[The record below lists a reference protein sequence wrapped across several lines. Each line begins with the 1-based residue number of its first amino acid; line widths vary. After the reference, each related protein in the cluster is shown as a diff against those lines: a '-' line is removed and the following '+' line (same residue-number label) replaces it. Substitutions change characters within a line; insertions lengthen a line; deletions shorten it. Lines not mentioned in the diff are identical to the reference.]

1 MNHLETSYTT
11 HDGLKLY
18 LQAWIPDAP
27 KASLLLVHGLGEHSG
42 RYAPLVKELGKAE
55 VAVFTFDGRGHGKSA
70 VGRPDAFFASYRDYL
85 QDIDALFAKVCQ
97 YFPGIPVFIFG
108 HSMGGGLVAAYAL
121 DYQPKAKGVILSSP
135 AIKEAEG
142 TSKLLIAVSGLI
154 SKWLPR
160 LKALKLDASQIS
172 RIPKEVQAYLSD
184 PLNYTQPIPARTAHE
199 VYQMMQSIQAK
210 SASFELPVLV
220 VHGTSDGLTNPKGSE
235 LFMEK
240 AQSEDKT
247 LKLFPGGYHE
257 LIHDLDSE
265 VMIQTVVEWIEKR
278 VGVA

>member
-1 MNHLETSYTT
+1 MKHLETSYTT

-18 LQAWIPDAP
+18 LQAWMPESP

-42 RYAPLVKELGKAE
+42 RYAPMVERLLESG

-70 VGRPDAFFASYRDYL
+70 SGKPDAFFASYRDYL
-85 QDIDALFAKVCQ
+85 EDIDRLYEKVTG
-97 YFPGIPVFIFG
+97 YFPGIPSFLFG
-108 HSMGGGLVAAYAL
+108 HSMGGGLIAAYVI
-121 DYQPKAKGVILSSP
+121 DYQPKALGVILSSP

-160 LKALKLDASQIS
+160 LKALKLDATQIS
-172 RIPKEVQAYLSD
+172 RIPAEVQAYLTD
-184 PLNYTQPIPARTAHE
+184 PLNYIQPIPARTAHE

-210 SASFELPVLV
+210 AASFELPVLV
-220 VHGTSDGLTNPKGSE
+220 VHGTADGLTNPKGSE

-247 LKLFPGGYHE
+247 LKLFPGAYHE
-257 LIHDLDSE
+257 LIHDLE
-265 VMIQTVVEWIEKR
+265 AEEMIQTVVEWIKER
-278 VGVA
+278 V

>member
-1 MNHLETSYTT
+1 MKHLETSYTT

-18 LQAWIPDAP
+18 LQAWMPESP

-42 RYAPLVKELGKAE
+42 RYAPIVERLVESGI
-55 VAVFTFDGRGHGKSA
+55 AVFTFDGRGHGKS
-70 VGRPDAFFASYRDYL
+70 VMGKPDAFFASYRDYL
-85 QDIDALFAKVCQ
+85 EDIDRLYEKVVG
-97 YFPGIPVFIFG
+97 YFPSIPSFLFG
-108 HSMGGGLVAAYAL
+108 HSMGGGLVAAYVI
-121 DYQPKAKGVILSSP
+121 DYQPKAVGVILSSP

-160 LKALKLDASQIS
+160 LKALKLDATQIS
-172 RIPKEVQAYLSD
+172 RIPAEVQAYLSD

-210 SASFELPVLV
+210 AASFELPVLV
-220 VHGTSDGLTNPKGSE
+220 VHGTADGLTNPKGSE

-247 LKLFPGGYHE
+247 LKLFPGAYHE
-257 LIHDLDSE
+257 LIHDLESE
-265 VMIQTVVEWIEKR
+265 EMIQTVVEWIKER
-278 VGVA
+278 V

>member
-1 MNHLETSYTT
+1 MKHLETSYTT

-18 LQAWIPDAP
+18 LQAWMPESP

-42 RYAPLVKELGKAE
+42 RYAPLVERLVESG
-55 VAVFTFDGRGHGKSA
+55 VAVFTFDGRGHGKS
-70 VGRPDAFFASYRDYL
+70 VDGKPDAFFASYRDYL
-85 QDIDALFAKVCQ
+85 EDIDRLYEKVVG
-97 YFPGIPVFIFG
+97 YFPGIPSFLFG
-108 HSMGGGLVAAYAL
+108 HSMGGGLIAAYVI
-121 DYQPKAKGVILSSP
+121 DYQPRAAGVILSSP

-160 LKALKLDASQIS
+160 LKALKLDATRIS
-172 RIPKEVQAYLSD
+172 RIPSEVQDYLSD

-199 VYQMMQSIQAK
+199 VYQMMQSIQANA
-210 SASFELPVLV
+210 ASFELPFLV

-247 LKLFPGGYHE
+247 LKLFPGAYHE
-257 LIHDLDSE
+257 LIHDLE
-265 VMIQTVVEWIEKR
+265 AEEMIQTVVEWIEKR
-278 VGVA
+278 V

>member
-1 MNHLETSYTT
+1 MKHLETSYTT

-18 LQAWIPDAP
+18 LQAWMPESP

-42 RYAPLVKELGKAE
+42 RYAPMVERLLESG
-55 VAVFTFDGRGHGKSA
+55 VAVFTFDGRGHGKS
-70 VGRPDAFFASYRDYL
+70 VDGKPDAFFASYRDYL
-85 QDIDALFAKVCQ
+85 EDIDRLYEKVVG
-97 YFPGIPVFIFG
+97 YFPSIPSFLFG
-108 HSMGGGLVAAYAL
+108 HSMGGGLVAAYVI
-121 DYQPKAKGVILSSP
+121 DYQPKAVGVILSSP

-160 LKALKLDASQIS
+160 LKALKLDATQIS
-172 RIPKEVQAYLSD
+172 RIPAEVQAYLTD
-184 PLNYTQPIPARTAHE
+184 PLNYIQPIPARTAHE

-210 SASFELPVLV
+210 AASFELPVLV
-220 VHGTSDGLTNPKGSE
+220 VHGTADGLTNPKGSE

-247 LKLFPGGYHE
+247 LKLFPGAYHE
-257 LIHDLDSE
+257 LIHDLE
-265 VMIQTVVEWIEKR
+265 AEEMIQTVVEWIKER
-278 VGVA
+278 V

>member
-1 MNHLETSYTT
+1 MKHLETSYTT

-18 LQAWIPDAP
+18 LQAWMPDSP

-42 RYAPLVKELGKAE
+42 RYAPLVERLVDSGI
-55 VAVFTFDGRGHGKSA
+55 AVFTFDGRGHGKSA
-70 VGRPDAFFASYRDYL
+70 SGKPDAFFASYRDYL
-85 QDIDALFAKVCQ
+85 EDIDRLYEKVTG
-97 YFPGIPVFIFG
+97 YFPGIPSFLFG
-108 HSMGGGLVAAYAL
+108 HSMGGGLIAAYVI

-160 LKALKLDASQIS
+160 LKALKLDATQIS
-172 RIPKEVQAYLSD
+172 RIPAEVQAYLAD

-199 VYQMMQSIQAK
+199 VYQMMQSIQSKA
-210 SASFELPVLV
+210 ASFELPVLV
-220 VHGTSDGLTNPKGSE
+220 VHGTADGLTNPKGSE

-247 LKLFPGGYHE
+247 LKLFPGACHE
-257 LIHDLDSE
+257 LIHDLE
-265 VMIQTVVEWIEKR
+265 AEEMIQIVVEWIGER
-278 VGVA
+278 V

>member
-1 MNHLETSYTT
+1 MKHLETSYTT

-18 LQAWIPDAP
+18 LQAWMPESP

-42 RYAPLVKELGKAE
+42 RYAPIVERLVESGI
-55 VAVFTFDGRGHGKSA
+55 AVFTFDGRGHGKS
-70 VGRPDAFFASYRDYL
+70 VMGKPDAFFASYRDYL
-85 QDIDALFAKVCQ
+85 EDIDRLYEKVVS
-97 YFPGIPVFIFG
+97 YFPGIPSFLFG
-108 HSMGGGLVAAYAL
+108 HSMGGGLVAAYVI
-121 DYQPKAKGVILSSP
+121 DYQPKAVGVILSSP

-160 LKALKLDASQIS
+160 LKALKLDATQIS
-172 RIPKEVQAYLSD
+172 RIPAEVQAYLTD
-184 PLNYTQPIPARTAHE
+184 PLNYIQPIPARTAHE

-210 SASFELPVLV
+210 AASFELPVLV
-220 VHGTSDGLTNPKGSE
+220 VHGTADGLTNPKGSE

-247 LKLFPGGYHE
+247 LKLFPGAYHE
-257 LIHDLDSE
+257 LIHDLESE
-265 VMIQTVVEWIEKR
+265 EMIQTVVEWIKER
-278 VGVA
+278 V

>member
-1 MNHLETSYTT
+1 MKHLETSYTT

-18 LQAWIPDAP
+18 LQAWMPESP

-42 RYAPLVKELGKAE
+42 RYAPMVERLLESG
-55 VAVFTFDGRGHGKSA
+55 VAVFTFDGRGHGKS
-70 VGRPDAFFASYRDYL
+70 VDGKPDAFFASYRDYL
-85 QDIDALFAKVCQ
+85 EDIDRLYEKVVG
-97 YFPGIPVFIFG
+97 YFPSIPSFLFG
-108 HSMGGGLVAAYAL
+108 HSMGGGLVAAYVI
-121 DYQPKAKGVILSSP
+121 DYQPKAVGVILSSP

-160 LKALKLDASQIS
+160 LKALKLDATQIS
-172 RIPKEVQAYLSD
+172 RIPAEVQAYLTD
-184 PLNYTQPIPARTAHE
+184 PLNYIQPIPARTAHE

-210 SASFELPVLV
+210 AASFELPVLV
-220 VHGTSDGLTNPKGSE
+220 VHGTADGLTNPKGSE

-247 LKLFPGGYHE
+247 LKLFPGAYHE
-257 LIHDLDSE
+257 LIHDLESE
-265 VMIQTVVEWIEKR
+265 EMIQTVVEWIKER
-278 VGVA
+278 V